1 MQNENTMK
9 VLNTLIS
16 INDERI
22 EGYETA
28 LKETKEYDLKPIF
41 KQFISTSQTCKSEL
55 VLEVSKLGGAE
66 SKSTKISGKFFRVW
80 MDIKAT
86 LVGNER
92 RALLNSCEFGED
104 EAQDDY
110 NEVLETASRYL
121 STQQQTMIINQKCL
135 LKSDYIHIRIL
146 SNASIYV

>member
-9 VLNTLIS
+9 VLNALIS

-41 KQFISTSQTCKSEL
+41 KQFISTSQNCKSEL

-110 NEVLETASRYL
+110 NAVLETASRYL

-146 SNASIYV
+146 SNASIYA